1 MMVTLLWTAGMNWF
15 TTIDIVHNRIETDDV
30 DDDHRGNDIDIDIDI
45 VHNRIETNDVDD
57 DHHRN
62 DGASHDN
69 DDDQDHNDLDD
80 AEEG

>member
-15 TTIDIVHNRIETDDV
+15 TTIDIVHNHIETDDV
-30 DDDHRGNDIDIDIDI
+30 DDDHRGN
-45 VHNRIETNDVDD
+45 H
-57 DHHRN
+57 
-62 DGASHDN
+62 GASDDN